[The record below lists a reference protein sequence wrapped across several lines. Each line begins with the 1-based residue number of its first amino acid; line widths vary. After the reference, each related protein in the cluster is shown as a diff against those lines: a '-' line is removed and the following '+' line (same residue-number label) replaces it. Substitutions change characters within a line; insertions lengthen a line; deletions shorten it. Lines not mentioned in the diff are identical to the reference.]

1 LLVSDAHASFDAGA
15 LGTLKLD
22 QSSEFGGTIARF
34 AGGDALD
41 LAFGSNATL
50 GYAANAAGT
59 GGTLTVSVGAHTANL
74 SLLGQY
80 AAAGFTTAADQAAAP
95 SSPMRRRRAAAAIR
109 LYSPIRR
116 IRLGLRVGTIAVAVV
131 AVLLALAWR
140 QGGKRA
146 APSKCAAAKR
156 S

>member
-80 AAAGFTTAADQAAAP
+80 AAAGFTTAADQ
-95 SSPMRRRRAAAAIR
+95 
-109 LYSPIRR
+109 
-116 IRLGLRVGTIAVAVV
+116 GGGTIVTYAPA
-131 AVLLALAWR
+131 
-140 QGGKRA
+140 QGSSSDPTLFA
-146 APSKCAAAKR
+146 DPSH
-156 S
+156 